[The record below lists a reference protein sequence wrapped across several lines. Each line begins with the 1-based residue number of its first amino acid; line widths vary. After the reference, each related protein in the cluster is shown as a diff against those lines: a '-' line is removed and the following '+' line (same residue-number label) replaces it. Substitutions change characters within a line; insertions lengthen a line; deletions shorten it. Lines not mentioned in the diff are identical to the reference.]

1 MKVLLLNGSPQ
12 IKGST
17 NRALS
22 QIAKYLEEE
31 GIESEIF
38 YLGAKPVRDCIGC
51 GKCSQTGKCIFD
63 DDIVNELIE
72 KAKDFDGFVFG
83 TPVYYAHPS
92 GLIQSVLDRAFYAGG
107 INFRYKPAS
116 AVAIA
121 RRSGTTATLDVLNK
135 YFTINNMPVV
145 SSTYWNNAFGAVA
158 DDVKQDEEGLL
169 IMRTV
174 AKNMAWLLK
183 CIESGKENGISIPQ
197 S

>member
-1 MKVLLLNGSPQ
+1 
-12 IKGST
+12 
-17 NRALS
+17 
-22 QIAKYLEEE
+22 
-31 GIESEIF
+31 
-38 YLGAKPVRDCIGC
+38 
-51 GKCSQTGKCIFD
+51 TGRCIFGK
-63 DDIVNELIE
+63 DIVNEIID
-72 KAKDFDGFVFG
+72 KAKECDGFIFG

-92 GLIQSVLDRAFYAGG
+92 GRILSILDRVFYAGG
-107 INFRYKPAS
+107 KNFAYKPAS

-183 CIESGKENGISIPQ
+183 CIESGKKNGIDIPQ
-197 S
+197 SEKRVFTNFIK